1 MAISSQLPNFT
12 VVSDVLLGICLKC
25 FPGASRNSSSH
36 RGKSPSQSHRRS
48 AWACKSCCHDCSCY
62 MREVICE
69 IWLKFNILKSIST
82 QVFIMH
88 FHIGPCKALL
98 ILHLNFNL
106 ESVHQLCQGISP
118 NPVLW
123 RHCLKIS
130 AAMSPNSA
138 SVAKASHTNCA
149 SAIMVSPVESRCL
162 ELGYTPS
169 THTTIPSHFFK
180 YYTFSR
186 IASRQEKYIQ
196 RYQNQLSI

>member
-82 QVFIMH
+82 QVFITH

-106 ESVHQLCQGISP
+106 ESFHHQLCQGISP

-149 SAIMVSPVESRCL
+149 SAIMVGPLWKAGV
-162 ELGYTPS
+162 
-169 THTTIPSHFFK
+169 
-180 YYTFSR
+180 
-186 IASRQEKYIQ
+186 
-196 RYQNQLSI
+196 